1 MKPSKFK
8 RVFCL
13 VMSCFLMFFSLFFFW
28 VEITSDN
35 IMLDF
40 LLFIIAIAF
49 FAVYMVLY
57 KKRWVNIP
65 AKIIFFILF
74 LANLVLSID
83 YIDYYSFI
91 FFLPTLLPLIF
102 LYRKNLRG
110 YRKNLRGWFISLKDK
125 PFYNFKKL
133 LEISNRDYFLITLA
147 ILVILI
153 PWVYSIFEYSFFHI
167 SWIIIIELIIIL
179 SYLLLKPSP
188 LKSILRVGI
197 FLWCIFLLYTIAES
211 FLHNG
216 LYNIKYMD
224 KENDLIDGILAYL
237 QDLVFPIF
245 TLFLVFNFR
254 KNNKLKQSII

>member
-49 FAVYMVLY
+49 FAIYMVLY
-57 KKRWVNIP
+57 KKRWVNTP

-91 FFLPTLLPLIF
+91 FFLPSLLPLIF
-102 LYRKNLRG
+102 LCRKDLRM
-110 YRKNLRGWFISLKDK
+110 WFISLKDR
-125 PFYNFKKL
+125 PFYNFKKS
-133 LEISNRDYFLITLA
+133 LEVSNKDYFLIILS
-147 ILVILI
+147 ILVILV

-167 SWIIIIELIIIL
+167 NWIIIIELVVIL

-197 FLWCIFLLYTIAES
+197 FLWCIFLLYSIAES

-216 LYNIKYMD
+216 LYNIKYID
-224 KENDLIDGILAYL
+224 KENGLIDGVLAYFL
-237 QDLVFPIF
+237 DLIFPIF
-245 TLFLVFNFR
+245 SLFLVCNFG
-254 KNNKLKQSII
+254 KNNKLK

>member
-40 LLFIIAIAF
+40 LLFIMAITF
-49 FAVYMVLY
+49 FAIYIVLY

-91 FFLPTLLPLIF
+91 FFLPSLLPLIF
-102 LYRKNLRG
+102 LYRKDL
-110 YRKNLRGWFISLKDK
+110 KGWFISLKDK
-125 PFYNFKKL
+125 PFYNFKKS
-133 LEISNRDYFLITLA
+133 LEVSNKDYFLIILA
-147 ILVILI
+147 ILVILV

-167 SWIIIIELIIIL
+167 NWIIIIELVVIL

-197 FLWCIFLLYTIAES
+197 FLWCIFLLYSIVES
-211 FLHNG
+211 FLHDG

-224 KENDLIDGILAYL
+224 KENDLIGGILAYL

-245 TLFLVFNFR
+245 ALFLVFSFR
-254 KNNKLKQSII
+254 KNNKLK

>member
-1 MKPSKFK
+1 
-8 RVFCL
+8 
-13 VMSCFLMFFSLFFFW
+13 MFFSLFFFW

-40 LLFIIAIAF
+40 LLFIMAITF
-49 FAVYMVLY
+49 FAIYIVLY

-91 FFLPTLLPLIF
+91 FFLPSLLPLIF
-102 LYRKNLRG
+102 LYRKDL
-110 YRKNLRGWFISLKDK
+110 KGWFISLKDK
-125 PFYNFKKL
+125 PFYNFKKS
-133 LEISNRDYFLITLA
+133 LEVSNKDYFLIILA
-147 ILVILI
+147 ILVILVS
-153 PWVYSIFEYSFFHI
+153 WVYSIFEYSFFHI
-167 SWIIIIELIIIL
+167 NWIIIIELVVIF

-197 FLWCIFLLYTIAES
+197 FLWCIFLLYTIVES
-211 FLHNG
+211 FLHTG

-224 KENDLIDGILAYL
+224 KENNLIGGILAYL

-245 TLFLVFNFR
+245 ALFLVFSFG
-254 KNNKLKQSII
+254 KNNKLK

>member
-1 MKPSKFK
+1 
-8 RVFCL
+8 
-13 VMSCFLMFFSLFFFW
+13 MFFSLFFFW

-49 FAVYMVLY
+49 FAIYMVLY
-57 KKRWVNIP
+57 EKRWVNTP

-74 LANLVLSID
+74 LSNLVLSID
-83 YIDYYSFI
+83 YIDYYSLI
-91 FFLPTLLPLIF
+91 FFLPSLLPLIF
-102 LYRKNLRG
+102 LYRKDLRG
-110 YRKNLRGWFISLKDK
+110 FFISLKDK
-125 PFYNFKKL
+125 PFYNFKKS
-133 LEISNRDYFLITLA
+133 LEILNKDYFLITLA

-153 PWVYSIFEYSFFHI
+153 PWIYTSLEYSFFYM
-167 SWIIIIELIIIL
+167 SWIIIIKLIVIF

-197 FLWCIFLLYTIAES
+197 FLWCIFLFYSIAES

-224 KENDLIDGILAYL
+224 KENDLIGGILAYF

-245 TLFLVFNFR
+245 ALFLVYNFG
-254 KNNKLKQSII
+254 KNNKLKI

>member
-40 LLFIIAIAF
+40 LLFIMAITF
-49 FAVYMVLY
+49 FAIYIVLY

-91 FFLPTLLPLIF
+91 FFLPSLLPLIF
-102 LYRKNLRG
+102 LYRKDL
-110 YRKNLRGWFISLKDK
+110 KGWFISLKDK
-125 PFYNFKKL
+125 PFYNFKKS
-133 LEISNRDYFLITLA
+133 LEVSNKDYFLIILA
-147 ILVILI
+147 ILVILVS
-153 PWVYSIFEYSFFHI
+153 WVYSIFEYSFFHI
-167 SWIIIIELIIIL
+167 NWIIIIELVVIL

-197 FLWCIFLLYTIAES
+197 FLWCIFLLYTIVES

-224 KENDLIDGILAYL
+224 KGNGLIDGVFAYFL
-237 QDLVFPIF
+237 DLIFPIF
-245 TLFLVFNFR
+245 ALFLLFSFR
-254 KNNKLKQSII
+254 KNNKLK

>member
-40 LLFIIAIAF
+40 LLFIMAITF
-49 FAVYMVLY
+49 FAIYIVLY

-65 AKIIFFILF
+65 AKIIFSILF
-74 LANLVLSID
+74 LSNLVLSID

-91 FFLPTLLPLIF
+91 FFLPSLLPLIF
-102 LYRKNLRG
+102 LYRKDL
-110 YRKNLRGWFISLKDK
+110 KGWFISLKDK
-125 PFYNFKKL
+125 PFYNFKKS
-133 LEISNRDYFLITLA
+133 LEVSNKDYFLIILA
-147 ILVILI
+147 ILVILVS
-153 PWVYSIFEYSFFHI
+153 WVYSIFEYSFFHI
-167 SWIIIIELIIIL
+167 NWIIIIELVVIF

-197 FLWCIFLLYTIAES
+197 FLWCIFLLYTIVES
-211 FLHNG
+211 FLHTG

-224 KENDLIDGILAYL
+224 KENNLIGGILAYL

-245 TLFLVFNFR
+245 ALFLVFSFG
-254 KNNKLKQSII
+254 KNNKLK